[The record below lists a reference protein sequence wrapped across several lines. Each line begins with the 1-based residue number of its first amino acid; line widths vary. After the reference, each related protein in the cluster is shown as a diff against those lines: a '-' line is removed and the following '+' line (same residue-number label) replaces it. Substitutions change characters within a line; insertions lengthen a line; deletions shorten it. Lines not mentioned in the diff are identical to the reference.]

1 MNPFTVAP
9 KAESTH
15 KATNELGEAIVGH
28 DVRWVSASLVTQGDH
43 ASEGGCLK
51 RLWLERVGG
60 KPREE
65 TDAMRAGTAMHT
77 ENEMYLRTG
86 NRNALG
92 PIGLA
97 GIHYMPTPGP
107 DLLLEHPIIVG
118 GNGIIQGVYLF
129 AAGVP
134 FAGHV
139 DCIDHRGM
147 YPDQDGEWHRDPPN
161 TVNVWDWKSTSDLKW
176 AKSAAQVAATIQ
188 MNSYGM
194 AAFRMWP
201 HLEHARLTH
210 VYFQRNGK
218 RAAQLATSR
227 PPREAIEK
235 KWKYVEGVVRTIVDV
250 AREETPDRVPANT
263 KACHS
268 YNKDCPH
275 LAYCPEGKRAR
286 EFNSLDECF
295 GPRLAERLQ
304 ARATNQPVVPILAD
318 ADFLAN
324 LTSQLPTQSSESS
337 GGGHMATNSEIHG
350 VGFEDGLQHV
360 QASILR
366 SQQGSYSSAGGRDT
380 VTVEESLATMLP
392 EGHQYRDVSRN
403 VGATGC
409 AVSDLSL
416 PVREKRGRGDRPLSH
431 DRSVPIASLSSVQRD
446 SWECSRAAARSNE
459 HDQLSATVQNGAIK
473 MGFLDEVSTPVTPPA
488 GVGVAFSLDDLV
500 AEETAARTAQDAVV
514 EIPVPSP
521 EFTAALAL
529 IGASGLG
536 MPPLGGEAAAW
547 SAACGGQA
555 VAPGASF
562 PGMLKLAKLP
572 EMTQPAQI
580 LGLAEEIKRK
590 GLAKATTP
598 TAPAP
603 VAPTPIAPP
612 DAPASN
618 PAIAALP
625 VEGLDNAKAKEL
637 AAATTEIPGLAETVA
652 TIPSAAAP
660 TTPDPMLAAPIEP
673 PKKRGRPPGTPRK
686 EKTVTTTETAGQVSV
701 TKSEHTIEEN
711 QPDTSISM
719 FADVVGLEG
728 DVQSLAKYLA
738 DLQEFLLGSYSDVA
752 KSGDIRFASG
762 ALDYGKWRGAVAGL
776 VRKTPP
782 PPGTYLIDTRGNE
795 IAELVFVSLRE
806 VCLASGGQHIRGAR

>member
-1 MNPFTVAP
+1 MNPFTITP

-28 DVRWVSASLVTQGDH
+28 EVRWVSASLVTQGDH

-51 RLWLERVGG
+51 RLYFERVGG

-65 TDAMRAGTAMHT
+65 TDQMRAGTVMHA
-77 ENEMYLRTG
+77 ENEAYLRSG

-92 PIGLA
+92 PVGLA

-194 AAFRMWP
+194 AAFKMWP

-304 ARATNQPVVPILAD
+304 ARATNQPVP
-318 ADFLAN
+318 
-324 LTSQLPTQSSESS
+324 
-337 GGGHMATNSEIHG
+337 
-350 VGFEDGLQHV
+350 
-360 QASILR
+360 
-366 SQQGSYSSAGGRDT
+366 
-380 VTVEESLATMLP
+380 EELY
-392 EGHQYRDVSRN
+392 QV
-403 VGATGC
+403 
-409 AVSDLSL
+409 
-416 PVREKRGRGDRPLSH
+416 
-431 DRSVPIASLSSVQRD
+431 
-446 SWECSRAAARSNE
+446 
-459 HDQLSATVQNGAIK
+459 
-473 MGFLDEVSTPVTPPA
+473 GFLDEVSTPVTPPA

-500 AEETAARTAQDAVV
+500 AEETAARVAQDAVV
-514 EIPVPSP
+514 EIPVPTP
-521 EFTAALAL
+521 EFAAALAL

-590 GLAKATTP
+590 GLAKAATP

-673 PKKRGRPPGTPRK
+673 PNKRGRPPGTPRK

-701 TKSEHTIEEN
+701 IKSEHTIEEN
-711 QPDTSISM
+711 QPDTLISM

-728 DVQSLAKYLA
+728 DVQSLAKYLV

-762 ALDYGKWRGAVAGL
+762 ALDYGKWRGAVTGL

-795 IAELVFVSLRE
+795 IAELVFVALRE